1 VGEDRHRRCAAER
14 SKRRLSKI
22 PGDGATPSGPDNPR
36 FYGRRKGHQLRDGR
50 QRLIDEELPRLR
62 MPATPVENLQSL
74 FSGPVSDV
82 WLEIG
87 FGAGE
92 HLIHQAEANPHIGF
106 IGAEPFINGVA
117 RVLAEAENK
126 SLHNIRIHDD
136 DARLALGRLPAASI
150 GRVFLLFSDPWPKT
164 RHHKRRFVN
173 AATLDELARILQPG
187 GEFRF
192 ASDDASFV
200 RWTLAASLA
209 HAGFSWTAKGPGDWR
224 LRPAD
229 AIATRYE
236 TKALTSGRKCVYL
249 RFQRMSD
256 APVETPKKA

>member
-1 VGEDRHRRCAAER
+1 M
-14 SKRRLSKI
+14 
-22 PGDGATPSGPDNPR
+22 
-36 FYGRRKGHQLRDGR
+36 RDGR
-50 QRLIDEELPRLR
+50 RRLVDEELPRLR
-62 MPATPVENLQSL
+62 MPVGPLENLQSL
-74 FSGPVSDV
+74 FSDPVSDV

-117 RVLAEAENK
+117 RVLAEAEKK

-136 DARLALGRLPAASI
+136 DARPLLERLPAASI

-173 AATLDELARILQPG
+173 AANLDALARILKPG

-192 ASDDASFV
+192 ASDDAGFV
-200 RWTLAASLA
+200 RWALAATLAHDGLD
-209 HAGFSWTAKGPGDWR
+209 WTAKGPADWR
-224 LRPAD
+224 ERPPD

-236 TKALTSGRKCVYL
+236 TKALTEGRNCVYL
-249 RFQRMSD
+249 RFQRNGST
-256 APVETPKKA
+256 PGPTPKKA

>member
-1 VGEDRHRRCAAER
+1 
-14 SKRRLSKI
+14 
-22 PGDGATPSGPDNPR
+22 
-36 FYGRRKGHQLRDGR
+36 
-50 QRLIDEELPRLR
+50 
-62 MPATPVENLQSL
+62 MPAGRLENLQTL
-74 FSGPVSDV
+74 FPNPVSEV

-92 HLIHQAEANPHIGF
+92 HLIHQAEANPDIGF

-136 DARLALGRLPAASI
+136 DARLLLGRLPAASI
-150 GRVFLLFSDPWPKT
+150 ARVFLLFPDPWPKT

-173 AATLDELARILQPG
+173 AATLDGLMRILKPG

-192 ASDDASFV
+192 ASDDAGLV

-209 HAGFSWTAKGPGDWR
+209 HAGFAWTAKGPADWR
-224 LRPAD
+224 QRPAD

-236 TKALTSGRKCVYL
+236 TKALAEGRDCVYL
-249 RFQRMSD
+249 RFQKIGGPS
-256 APVETPKKA
+256 AETPKKA

>member
-1 VGEDRHRRCAAER
+1 
-14 SKRRLSKI
+14 
-22 PGDGATPSGPDNPR
+22 
-36 FYGRRKGHQLRDGR
+36 
-50 QRLIDEELPRLR
+50 
-62 MPATPVENLQSL
+62 MPVAPLKNLQTL
-74 FSGPVSDV
+74 FPGPVSDV

-136 DARLALGRLPAASI
+136 DARLLLGRLPPASI

-173 AATLDELARILQPG
+173 AATLDALARILKPG

-192 ASDDASFV
+192 ASDAAGFV

-209 HAGFSWTAKGPGDWR
+209 HAGFSWTAKGAADWR
-224 LRPAD
+224 CRPPD

-236 TKALTSGRKCVYL
+236 TKALDAGRNCVYL
-249 RFQRMSD
+249 RFQRNGPTYS
-256 APVETPKKA
+256 ETPKKA

>member
-1 VGEDRHRRCAAER
+1 M
-14 SKRRLSKI
+14 
-22 PGDGATPSGPDNPR
+22 
-36 FYGRRKGHQLRDGR
+36 RDGR
-50 QRLIDEELPRLR
+50 RRLVDEELPRLR
-62 MPATPVENLQSL
+62 MPVGPLENLQSL
-74 FSGPVSDV
+74 FSNPVSDV

-117 RVLAEAENK
+117 RVLAEAEKK

-136 DARLALGRLPAASI
+136 DARPLLERLPAASI

-173 AATLDELARILQPG
+173 AANLDALARILKPG

-192 ASDDASFV
+192 ASDDAGFV
-200 RWTLAASLA
+200 RWALAATLA
-209 HAGFSWTAKGPGDWR
+209 HDGFDWTAKGPADWR
-224 LRPAD
+224 ERPPD

-236 TKALTSGRKCVYL
+236 TKALTEGRNCVYL
-249 RFQRMSD
+249 RFQRNGST
-256 APVETPKKA
+256 PGPTPKKA

>member
-1 VGEDRHRRCAAER
+1 
-14 SKRRLSKI
+14 
-22 PGDGATPSGPDNPR
+22 
-36 FYGRRKGHQLRDGR
+36 
-50 QRLIDEELPRLR
+50 
-62 MPATPVENLQSL
+62 MPAAGLENLQDL
-74 FSGPVSDV
+74 FADPVSDV

-92 HLIHQAEANPHIGF
+92 HLIHQAEANPQIGF

-126 SLHNIRIHDD
+126 SLRNIRIHDD
-136 DARLALGRLPAASI
+136 DARPLLERLPAASI
-150 GRVFLLFSDPWPKT
+150 ARVFLLFSDPWPKT
-164 RHHKRRFVN
+164 RHHKRRFVS
-173 AATLDELARILQPG
+173 AATLDQLARILKPG

-209 HAGFSWTAKGPGDWR
+209 HAEFAWTAKRPADWR
-224 LRPAD
+224 QRPPD

-236 TKALTSGRKCVYL
+236 TKALTDGRACVYL
-249 RFQRMSD
+249 HFERKASA
-256 APVETPKKA
+256 APKRA

>member
-1 VGEDRHRRCAAER
+1 MP
-14 SKRRLSKI
+14 RLRL
-22 PGDGATPSGPDNPR
+22 PSGP
-36 FYGRRKGHQLRDGR
+36 L
-50 QRLIDEELPRLR
+50 
-62 MPATPVENLQSL
+62 ENLHAL
-74 FSGPVSDV
+74 FTDPVSDV

-136 DARLALGRLPAASI
+136 DARLALERLPAASI

-173 AATLDELARILQPG
+173 AANLDALARILKPG

-192 ASDDASFV
+192 ASDDAGFV
-200 RWTLAASLA
+200 RWALAATLAHGDFA
-209 HAGFSWTAKGPGDWR
+209 WTAKGPVDWR
-224 LRPAD
+224 ERPPD

-236 TKALTSGRKCVYL
+236 TKALAEGRACVYL
-249 RFQRMSD
+249 RFERND
-256 APVETPKKA
+256 RTPA

>member
-1 VGEDRHRRCAAER
+1 M
-14 SKRRLSKI
+14 
-22 PGDGATPSGPDNPR
+22 PGDGTKHPDQENPR

-50 QRLIDEELPRLR
+50 RRLVDEELPRLR
-62 MPATPVENLQSL
+62 MPVGPLENLQSL
-74 FSGPVSDV
+74 FSNPVSDV

-117 RVLAEAENK
+117 RVLAEAEKK

-136 DARLALGRLPAASI
+136 DARPLLERLPAASI
-150 GRVFLLFSDPWPKT
+150 GRGFLLFSDPWPKT

-173 AATLDELARILQPG
+173 AANLDALARILKPG

-192 ASDDASFV
+192 ASDDAGFV
-200 RWTLAASLA
+200 RWALAATLA
-209 HAGFSWTAKGPGDWR
+209 HDGFDWTAKGPADWR
-224 LRPAD
+224 ERPPD

-236 TKALTSGRKCVYL
+236 TKALTEGRNCVYL
-249 RFQRMSD
+249 RFQRNGST
-256 APVETPKKA
+256 PGPTPKKA